1 MRVSVIKTSHSPL
14 SYLLLTVSKTLAALF
29 ASYCDSP
36 SKFVWISCVTA
47 IAGRPKP
54 AICLLPERLR
64 WKLLPKQRYVD
75 PHGRGMLTQF
85 FDWEADTLPL
95 NCRRPRKSFLEI
107 NFPLTPSTVDC
118 FDSHYLKLHIAFCAV
133 CLWASSSQACNAQ
146 TYGKLLQLRK
156 LNCFAINIS
165 LNVRMKF
172 WNSLNNSP

>member
-1 MRVSVIKTSHSPL
+1 MRVSIIKTSHSPL

-75 PHGRGMLTQF
+75 PHAVEVKALAQAALRWSTWPWDAHPIFWLRGGHSTTELSSPKKVFFGNKFSVNPFHGRLF
-85 FDWEADTLPL
+85 WFALLEASY
-95 NCRRPRKSFLEI
+95 CFL
-107 NFPLTPSTVDC
+107 
-118 FDSHYLKLHIAFCAV
+118 
-133 CLWASSSQACNAQ
+133 
-146 TYGKLLQLRK
+146 R
-156 LNCFAINIS
+156 S
-165 LNVRMKF
+165 LFV
-172 WNSLNNSP
+172 SE